1 MHIVHELIQ
10 TAAFDLYELHL
21 FQLVVKHRS
30 FTKASEIAGIT
41 QSAMTR
47 QMQGLE
53 TSIGLDLLERT
64 TRSVRLTSAGEFLH
78 REASRLLGDAEQAL
92 QRLHEQFSDS
102 KKEIRVGVSRS
113 LCLAHLPG
121 FFHANIRHAPQVG
134 YRISSEPSASILTAL
149 ELNELD
155 IGVLSKPEKLPATL
169 RVTHRFKD
177 AFTLIASDVVA
188 EEFAKLPKSGDRRA
202 AWASRQNWLLLDKQT
217 NTGQRLN
224 AFVSKQGWTVDP
236 IMQLDS
242 FDMIINLVSLGMGVS
257 FVPIR
262 ALALYS
268 RKKNIKR
275 IKLPVRFVRELVV
288 VIRQHRKMPD
298 HFTQFIENILF

>member
-1 MHIVHELIQ
+1 MHIVHELIK
-10 TAAFDLYELHL
+10 TAAFGLYELHL

-30 FTKASEIAGIT
+30 FTKASAIAGIT

-134 YRISSEPSASILTAL
+134 YRVSSEPSASILTAL
-149 ELNELD
+149 EANELD
-155 IGVLSKPEKLPATL
+155 IGVISKPEKLPATL

-177 AFTLIASDVVA
+177 AFTLIASDAVA
-188 EEFAKLPKSGDRRA
+188 QEFAKLPKSGDRRA

-224 AFVSKQGWTVDP
+224 AFVAKQGWTVDP

-275 IKLPVRFVRELVV
+275 IKLTVRFVRELVV